1 MSKLIPVILAI
12 LLSSTVIAD
21 DKHQLMNEKQC
32 ADMKDGIGYFLGVAD
47 YLFKEIEKLE
57 GMSGS
62 ENEKE
67 GTEKRIMGRR
77 SGHVPSFSQL
87 LDCLRGFGANLT
99 IR

>member
-1 MSKLIPVILAI
+1 MSNLIAVILAI
-12 LLSSTVIAD
+12 SLSSTVIAD

-67 GTEKRIMGRR
+67 GTEKELWEGALAM
-77 SGHVPSFSQL
+77 SQVS
-87 LDCLRGFGANLT
+87 ANYST
-99 IR
+99 VYAVWCKSDD

>member
-1 MSKLIPVILAI
+1 MSNLIAVILAI
-12 LLSSTVIAD
+12 SLSSTVIAD

-57 GMSGS
+57 GMSSS

-67 GTEKRIMGRR
+67 GTEKELWEGALAM
-77 SGHVPSFSQL
+77 SQVS
-87 LDCLRGFGANLT
+87 ANYST
-99 IR
+99 VYEVWCKSDD

>member
-1 MSKLIPVILAI
+1 MGNLIAVILTI

-47 YLFKEIEKLE
+47 YLFKEIKKLE

-67 GTEKRIMGRR
+67 GTEKELWEGALAM
-77 SGHVPSFSQL
+77 SQVS
-87 LDCLRGFGANLT
+87 ANYST
-99 IR
+99 VYEVWCKSDD

>member
-67 GTEKRIMGRR
+67 GTEKELWEGALAM
-77 SGHVPSFSQL
+77 SQVS
-87 LDCLRGFGANLT
+87 ANYST
-99 IR
+99 VYEVWCKSDD

>member
-1 MSKLIPVILAI
+1 MGNLIAVILTI

-67 GTEKRIMGRR
+67 GTEKELWEGALAM
-77 SGHVPSFSQL
+77 SQVS
-87 LDCLRGFGANLT
+87 ANYST
-99 IR
+99 VYEVWCKSDD

>member
-1 MSKLIPVILAI
+1 MSNLIAVILAI
-12 LLSSTVIAD
+12 SLSSTVIAD

-67 GTEKRIMGRR
+67 GTEKELWEGALAM
-77 SGHVPSFSQL
+77 SQVS
-87 LDCLRGFGANLT
+87 ANYST
-99 IR
+99 VYEVWCKSDD

>member
-1 MSKLIPVILAI
+1 MGNLIAVILTI

-47 YLFKEIEKLE
+47 YLFKEIKKLE

-67 GTEKRIMGRR
+67 GTEKELWEGALAM
-77 SGHVPSFSQL
+77 SQFS
-87 LDCLRGFGANLT
+87 ANYST
-99 IR
+99 VYEVWCKSDD